1 MAVDPVETQDW
12 ARKSKAAWEIAPL
25 VEMHK
30 GERVQVGFELSL
42 YARLPPDAPGTSE
55 DDAAVEAL
63 WDRLQQIAESLLP
76 LAGPGAR
83 IEVDPFED
91 AGRLR
96 PETNF
101 APEVLL
107 TARLVHASDYFAPVG
122 ESDRERM
129 KPIETRLTELGLR
142 QRSW

>member
-12 ARKSKAAWEIAPL
+12 ARKNKAAWEIAPL
-25 VEMHK
+25 IEMRK

-42 YARLPPDAPGTSE
+42 YARLPPMAGATSE
-55 DDAAVEAL
+55 DEAAVEGL
-63 WDRLQQIAESLLP
+63 WDRLREIAESLVP
-76 LAGPGAR
+76 LAGQGAR
-83 IEVDPFED
+83 IEIDPFED

-107 TARLVHASDYFAPVG
+107 TARLFHASDYFAPVG
-122 ESDRERM
+122 EGDRERM
-129 KPIETRLTELGLR
+129 KPIEARLAELGLR